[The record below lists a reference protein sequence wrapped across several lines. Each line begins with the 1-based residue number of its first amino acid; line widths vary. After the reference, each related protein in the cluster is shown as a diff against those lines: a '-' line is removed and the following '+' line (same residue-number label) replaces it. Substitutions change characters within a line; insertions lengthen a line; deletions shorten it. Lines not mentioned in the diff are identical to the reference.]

1 MADKKGGR
9 VKGDVW
15 DMAVCVGSPLEYT
28 RARDAF
34 QSVITL
40 LNGQPLS
47 MADSGLIQFMKMA
60 RDSVCITRNE

>member
-1 MADKKGGR
+1 MAGKKNGG
-9 VKGDVW
+9 KGDVW

-40 LNGQPLS
+40 LIGQPCTG
-47 MADSGLIQFMKMA
+47 DNIRLIQFMKRV
-60 RDSVCITRNE
+60 RDSVRVARDE